1 MGQKQ
6 SSSEVTDSEMAMT
19 NRTDLSSQFTN
30 VMSRSYQTN
39 ECFNCGAALEDSNL
53 YNSSTSSS
61 RTPKSSTELTVRCRQ
76 CRVCDS
82 TNVILEKF
90 RAVITSSPRSIPI
103 ASSAHNESNQFS
115 QTNHHLMRTNSSHN
129 MPNNATSTF
138 TESSSTCV

>member
-1 MGQKQ
+1 MKISYFFVVYNLIIDIILF
-6 SSSEVTDSEMAMT
+6 SSK
-19 NRTDLSSQFTN
+19 
-30 VMSRSYQTN
+30 SYQTD

-53 YNSSTSSS
+53 YNSSASSS

-90 RAVITSSPRSIPI
+90 RSVVTSSPRSIPI
-103 ASSAHNESNQFS
+103 VSSAHNESNQFS
-115 QTNHHLMRTNSSHN
+115 QTNHHLMRTD

>member
-30 VMSRSYQTN
+30 VMSKSYQTD

-53 YNSSTSSS
+53 YNSSTTSS

-103 ASSAHNESNQFS
+103 VSSAHNESNQFS
-115 QTNHHLMRTNSSHN
+115 QTNHHLMRTD
-129 MPNNATSTF
+129 MPNNTTSTF

>member
-30 VMSRSYQTN
+30 VMSRSYQTD

-53 YNSSTSSS
+53 YNSSTTSS

-103 ASSAHNESNQFS
+103 VSSAHNESNQFS
-115 QTNHHLMRTNSSHN
+115 QTNHHLMRTD

>member
-6 SSSEVTDSEMAMT
+6 SSSEVADSEMAMT

-30 VMSRSYQTN
+30 VMRSYQTD

-53 YNSSTSSS
+53 YNSSTNSS
-61 RTPKSSTELTVRCRQ
+61 RTPKSSTEVTVRCRQ

-90 RAVITSSPRSIPI
+90 RTVITSPRSIPI
-103 ASSAHNESNQFS
+103 VSSAHNESNQFS
-115 QTNHHLMRTNSSHN
+115 QTNHHLMRTNSSLDT
-129 MPNNATSTF
+129 PNNATSTF